1 LHQRD
6 RQPEGN
12 AVTPTLTPTTSPAP
26 PSAGDRCDRCR
37 ALAKIRVVLPG
48 GGDLVFCGH
57 HAREYETTIREV
69 AAEVFTAEDD

>member
-1 LHQRD
+1 LCLRD

-26 PSAGDRCDRCR
+26 PAAGDRCDRCN
-37 ALAKIRVVLPG
+37 AQAKIRVVLPG

-57 HAREYETTIREV
+57 HAHEYETTIRKV
-69 AAEVFTAEDD
+69 AAEVVKADD

>member
-1 LHQRD
+1 
-6 RQPEGN
+6 
-12 AVTPTLTPTTSPAP
+12 VTPTLTPTTSPAP

-37 ALAKIRVVLPG
+37 AQAKTRVVLPG

-69 AAEVFTAEDD
+69 AAEVFKAEDEVFKAEDD